1 MPSPLSSKRKPK
13 LDDADDLDH
22 AMFLHHAF
30 RETMSLVPIDQLL
43 LLLLVLVLVLLVLFI
58 VAALIANIVIIKDLG
73 IPISNKRNVSFFFH
87 HHCARRVRL
96 L

>member
-13 LDDADDLDH
+13 LDDANDLDH
-22 AMFLHHAF
+22 ATFLHHPF
-30 RETMSLVPIDQLL
+30 RETMSLEPINQLL
-43 LLLLVLVLVLLVLFI
+43 LLLVLVLLVLFI

-87 HHCARRVRL
+87 HHYARRVRL